1 MCVATTELLKIS
13 RGRELNV
20 IIDGEEKTVI
30 VHNHC
35 KVSKELGRHLDT
47 LKLLE
52 FNWRCCM
59 NHIAGMVLACCLFV
73 SFFFLFDTIRVCPNG
88 SSD

>member
-52 FNWRCCM
+52 FN
-59 NHIAGMVLACCLFV
+59 L
-73 SFFFLFDTIRVCPNG
+73 
-88 SSD
+88 